1 MLLLLLLL
9 LLAGSVH
16 EPGRVHRADGLQHGR
31 VLLPITVPVGCV
43 SCADD
48 SSLREAFTDAVYF
61 KDEALRAFKL
71 GVLSLEERAEVCV
84 RACWGLAAC
93 LDRGAGATRTLRATG
108 CALAV

>member
-1 MLLLLLLL
+1 MCIYG
-9 LLAGSVH
+9 AS
-16 EPGRVHRADGLQHGR
+16 A
-31 VLLPITVPVGCV
+31 CV

-84 RACWGLAAC
+84 PWYVF
-93 LDRGAGATRTLRATG
+93 AG
-108 CALAV
+108 CQ